1 MASGSKF
8 ITLFSKP
15 SEAIPGGDKSVGVR
29 RRWSPVRS
37 LTGGVSFRA
46 RLALVMFLTM
56 ATTSAILFW
65 TYHRQEGRV
74 KAYVA
79 GITSDLATISEL
91 AAYQQQLPEKENPR
105 LALQAYKDKLSQAGL
120 RVDVDA
126 ASPSGEVVASTDPKQ
141 LGKKARLWKR
151 PLHGKEARGKEDP
164 FHLSASLPDINL
176 DPGGI
181 TTYSVQFPVVRDD
194 KVVGYIVVHGVVDEV
209 DLLLRHTDLVRSAW
223 IIVTLL
229 GGLFLVVFIA
239 FRFTRPIDTLVSAAT
254 QVAQGNLDVALP
266 EAGSD
271 EMGRLART
279 FNEMVK
285 HLRESRR
292 LQERLNEAE
301 KLSLLGRFAGTV
313 AHEVRNSLNF
323 INLSIDQIRAKHL
336 GLEGPGPREIERNL
350 ARVKDEVGR
359 LNHLVSDFLAAG
371 RQTPP
376 DLGPCDVASVMDEA
390 VAIVEKQAYSQDIS
404 IAVDLPRVLP
414 MLQADARQ
422 MKTCFLNIMTNAV
435 QAMPRGG
442 EIRVSAAML
451 PENGATER
459 VQLRFV
465 DTGPGIPLEDR
476 ERIFA
481 PYFSTKPTGFGLG
494 LAITRQIVEDH
505 GGRIYA
511 VSAEP
516 HGTMM
521 MVELP
526 VPPKPLGASKPKE
539 SRPMEVTRA

>member
-1 MASGSKF
+1 MSHGRNF
-8 ITLFSKP
+8 ITLY
-15 SEAIPGGDKSVGVR
+15 SEPPGGDQPSGQNFGASR
-29 RRWSPVRS
+29 SWSPFRA
-37 LTGGVSFRA
+37 LLGGISFRG

-56 ATTSAILFW
+56 ASTSVILFW

-79 GITSDLATISEL
+79 GISSDLATISEL

-126 ASPSGEVVASTDPKQ
+126 ASPNGEVVASTDPKQ
-141 LGKKARLWKR
+141 LGKRARLWR
-151 PLHGKEARGKEDP
+151 RQLHGKEARGKEDP
-164 FHLSASLPDINL
+164 FHLSATLPDISL
-176 DPGGI
+176 DPGGS
-181 TTYSVQFPVVRDD
+181 TTYSVQFPVVRDN

-209 DLLLRHTDLVRSAW
+209 GLLLRHTDLVRSVW

-229 GGLFLVVFIA
+229 GGLFLVVFLA
-239 FRFTRPIDTLVSAAT
+239 VRFTRPIDTLVGAAT
-254 QVAQGNLDVALP
+254 QVARGNLDVSLP
-266 EAGSD
+266 VAGTD

-279 FNEMVK
+279 FNDMVR

-336 GLEGPGPREIERNL
+336 GLEGARAREIERNL
-350 ARVKDEVGR
+350 ARVKDEVAR

-371 RQTPP
+371 RQSPP
-376 DLGPCDVASVMDEA
+376 ELAPCDVTAVLDEA
-390 VAIVEKQAYSQDIS
+390 VAMVEKQAYAQDIS
-404 IAVDLPRVLP
+404 IAVDLPLILP
-414 MLQADARQ
+414 RLRADARQ

-442 EIRVSAAML
+442 EIRVSAALL
-451 PENGATER
+451 PANGAAER
-459 VQLRFV
+459 VQLRFA

-481 PYFSTKPTGFGLG
+481 PYFSTKTTGFGLG
-494 LAITRQIVEDH
+494 LAITRKIVEDH

-511 VSAEP
+511 AEADTR
-516 HGTMM
+516 GTLMV
-521 MVELP
+521 VELP
-526 VPPKPLGASKPKE
+526 VEAAGPSLETASSPP
-539 SRPMEVTRA
+539 EVVRT